1 MRDSSSPFK
10 QGCLSS
16 SSHYF
21 ALDELVQLFA
31 EMFVLPAFNS
41 VSPDKELLKGCA
53 IALATEVCSSNTA
66 EKLAYTIQQLM
77 HSEKDQKYE
86 RFSRWPFDQTGPK
99 NTTFQ
104 DLEAWATKAGD
115 GTVTVDTDRL
125 KQPCEYVEQQ
135 MYAARGHQW
144 AQLLLGLYKD
154 YFSKD
159 QSVRVNEVVRC
170 SDVGLTLV
178 LCYVDSDRL
187 AQLASLSTLWDFS
200 TQAPDRTVGYIV
212 DHNIIHCAV
221 VIEDDTMIVEAAVAS
236 LTDRYSESVRQ
247 RLITQLL
254 VLKWLATAVLSKSI
268 VPATSLQVLGH
279 IVVDYQPGFAKKPP
293 ALTNK
298 MVPDYQD
305 IPITL
310 HNLYFA

>member
-16 SSHYF
+16 GSHYF

-31 EMFVLPAFNS
+31 EMFVLPESDS
-41 VSPDKELLKGCA
+41 VRPDKELLKGCA
-53 IALATEVCSSNTA
+53 IELASEVCSSTTA
-66 EKLAYTIQQLM
+66 EQLAYTIQQLM
-77 HSEKDQKYE
+77 YSEQDQKYE
-86 RFSRWPFDQTGPK
+86 RYSRWPFDQTGPK

-104 DLEAWATKAGD
+104 DLEAWAND

-125 KQPCEYVEQQ
+125 KQACEYVEQQ

-144 AQLLLGLYKD
+144 AQLLVGLYKD

-159 QSVRVNEVVRC
+159 QSARVSEVVRC

-178 LCYVDSDRL
+178 LCYVDSSRL
-187 AQLASLSTLWDFS
+187 AQLASLSTLWNFS
-200 TQAPDRTVGYIV
+200 TQAPDRTVEYTV

-221 VIEDDTMIVEAAVAS
+221 VIEDNILIVEAAVAC
-236 LTDRYSESVRQ
+236 LTDRYNEAVRQ

-254 VLKWLATAVLSKSI
+254 VLRWLATAVVSKSI

-279 IVVDYQPGFAKKPP
+279 VVVDYQPGFAKKPP
-293 ALTNK
+293 SLTNK

-305 IPITL
+305 IPIIL